1 MHIVFLCGT
10 LSLSIGIPTTW
21 QVARSGA
28 YHSIVVGG
36 KVVELAYKT
45 NFQKTVEDIYPAYL
59 KKELLKQA
67 VNDGLVVDNKKNSYQ
82 ISFKFADIVDV
93 SQYDTLDEKI
103 NSILDADRVLQYI
116 GEFEYRRQYR
126 HFCYF
131 KCSEIPSTKLE
142 ELVENGV
149 VHLFNKN
156 GKTLIDSYDKPS
168 LYIVDNLVYFKF
180 SERLNN
186 ETGNQIKFTIIC
198 VLDKEHNIIELR
210 FDRVGIA
217 YKNSYNFYRD
227 KINTILDYLRKN
239 LTVEIKNIDFKSVID
254 YIRTEKDN
262 ISIYAQRMQRNGTTA
277 YLEAYDDGEGVMPIL
292 GELGNFIEENK
303 ELFDTDINTNLIR
316 DKLVAFIKEI
326 EVKSD
331 MPMVKVKLDDKDIK
345 FGITH
350 NYKGMEYSLF
360 MFYGELL
367 GDKEMMGYVRN
378 YLIECNRELENCISP
393 DVIPK

>member
-198 VLDKEHNIIELR
+198 VLDKEHNIIE
-210 FDRVGIA
+210 
-217 YKNSYNFYRD
+217 
-227 KINTILDYLRKN
+227 
-239 LTVEIKNIDFKSVID
+239 
-254 YIRTEKDN
+254 
-262 ISIYAQRMQRNGTTA
+262 
-277 YLEAYDDGEGVMPIL
+277 
-292 GELGNFIEENK
+292 
-303 ELFDTDINTNLIR
+303 
-316 DKLVAFIKEI
+316 
-326 EVKSD
+326 
-331 MPMVKVKLDDKDIK
+331 
-345 FGITH
+345 
-350 NYKGMEYSLF
+350 
-360 MFYGELL
+360 
-367 GDKEMMGYVRN
+367 
-378 YLIECNRELENCISP
+378 
-393 DVIPK
+393 

>member
-93 SQYDTLDEKI
+93 SEYDTLDEKI

-292 GELGNFIEENK
+292 GELGNFI
-303 ELFDTDINTNLIR
+303 
-316 DKLVAFIKEI
+316 
-326 EVKSD
+326 
-331 MPMVKVKLDDKDIK
+331 
-345 FGITH
+345 
-350 NYKGMEYSLF
+350 
-360 MFYGELL
+360 
-367 GDKEMMGYVRN
+367 
-378 YLIECNRELENCISP
+378 
-393 DVIPK
+393 

>member
-1 MHIVFLCGT
+1 MAHT
-10 LSLSIGIPTTW
+10 
-21 QVARSGA
+21 
-28 YHSIVVGG
+28 
-36 KVVELAYKT
+36 YKT
-45 NFQKTVEDIYPAYL
+45 DLRKSIAYFYPAYL

-67 VNDGLVVDNKKNSYQ
+67 VNEGLVVNNRLKSNQLSL
-82 ISFKFADIVDV
+82 KFADIVDV
-93 SQYDTLDEKI
+93 SEYGSLDEKI
-103 NSILDADRVLQYI
+103 NTILGNDKVLQFI
-116 GEFEYRRQYR
+116 EEFEYKRQYR

-131 KCSEIPSTKLE
+131 RCSDIPSTKLE
-142 ELVENGV
+142 ELVKDGMVYLFDKKWEN
-149 VHLFNKN
+149 
-156 GKTLIDSYDKPS
+156 LIDSYDKPT
-168 LYIVDNLVYFKF
+168 LYIVENLVYLKF
-180 SERLNN
+180 SNYLNN
-186 ETGNQIKFTIIC
+186 ETGNQIKYTVIC
-198 VLDKEHNIIELR
+198 VLDREHNVIELR

-227 KINTILDYLRKN
+227 KINIILDYLKIN
-239 LTVEIKNIDFKSVID
+239 LAVNIENFDFKSVID
-254 YIRTEKDN
+254 YIKSEKDN

-277 YLEAYDDGEGVMPIL
+277 YLEAYDDNGVMPIL
-292 GELGNFIEENK
+292 GELGDFIKENK

-316 DKLVAFIKEI
+316 DKLLTFINEI

-331 MPMVKVKLDDKDIK
+331 MPMVKVKFDDKDIN

-393 DVIPK
+393 NTISG

>member
-1 MHIVFLCGT
+1 MD
-10 LSLSIGIPTTW
+10 P
-21 QVARSGA
+21 
-28 YHSIVVGG
+28 
-36 KVVELAYKT
+36 KYKA
-45 NFQKTVEDIYPAYL
+45 NLQKTIADFYPAYL

-67 VNDGLVVDNKKNSYQ
+67 VTDGLVVNNRKKSNQ
-82 ISFKFADIVDV
+82 LLLNFADIVDV
-93 SQYDTLDEKI
+93 SEYDTLDDKI
-103 NSILDADRVLQYI
+103 NNILEADNVLQFI
-116 GEFEYRRQYR
+116 EEFEYKRQYR

-131 KCSEIPSTKLE
+131 KCSDIPSTKLE
-142 ELVENGV
+142 ELVKNKDV
-149 VHLFNKN
+149 YLFDKK
-156 GKTLIDSYDKPS
+156 GEALIDSYDKPS
-168 LYIVDNLVYFKF
+168 LYIVDNLVYLKF
-180 SERLNN
+180 SEHLNN

-198 VLDKEHNIIELR
+198 VLDKEHNVIELR

-227 KINTILDYLRKN
+227 KINTILNYLRIN

-254 YIRTEKDN
+254 YIKTEKDN

-277 YLEAYDDGEGVMPIL
+277 YLEAYDDDDSVMPIL
-292 GELGNFIEENK
+292 GELGNFLDENK

-316 DKLVAFIKEI
+316 DKLLTFIKEI

-331 MPMVKVKLDDKDIK
+331 MPMVKVKLDDKGIK

-367 GDKEMMGYVRN
+367 GDKEMMGYVRK
-378 YLIECNRELENCISP
+378 YLIECNQELEKCISP
-393 DVIPK
+393 NTISE